1 MKDFMF
7 FCCLFV
13 FLYIYAKQGV
23 KTALLTLMRNGC
35 LCRFE
40 VTKTPFTGKR
50 FRDASRYTS
59 KKNRSSFYS

>member
-7 FCCLFV
+7 FLLSFCLSV
-13 FLYIYAKQGV
+13 YLCKTGV

-40 VTKTPFTGKR
+40 VANTPSTERKHG
-50 FRDASRYTS
+50 T
-59 KKNRSSFYS
+59 

>member
-1 MKDFMF
+1 MKDFMS

-40 VTKTPFTGKR
+40 VRKTPFTERKHG
-50 FRDASRYTS
+50 T
-59 KKNRSSFYS
+59 

>member
-7 FCCLFV
+7 FLLSFCLSV
-13 FLYIYAKQGV
+13 YLCKTGA

-40 VTKTPFTGKR
+40 VTKTPFTERKH
-50 FRDASRYTS
+50 AT
-59 KKNRSSFYS
+59 